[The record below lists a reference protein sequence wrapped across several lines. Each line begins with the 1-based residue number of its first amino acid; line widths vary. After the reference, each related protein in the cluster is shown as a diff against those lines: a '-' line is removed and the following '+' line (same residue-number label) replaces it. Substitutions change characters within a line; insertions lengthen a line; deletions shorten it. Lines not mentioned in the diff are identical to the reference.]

1 MTDVPV
7 PGDYDGDGM
16 LDTAFWRPSE
26 GNWYV
31 QPGSGGQQRVVQFGQ
46 DGDIPVPS
54 DFDRDGKLDFAV
66 WRPSDRMLR
75 VRPSSGLP
83 DWALLP
89 PQDGEVPRPADYDAL
104 ILFAYALFAVTLR
117 LEAAGRPDG
126 ALPAARESIRVFLRL
141 AASPGDL
148 PRASFLARVVE
159 LAGLLPASEA
169 VAPTQDAVTIQR
181 RLVDADPANL
191 DHQIDL
197 AYALF
202 AVTLRLEAA
211 GRPDGALPA
220 ARESI
225 RVFLRL
231 AASPGDLPRASFLAR
246 VVELAGLLPA
256 SEAVAPTQDA
266 VTIQRRLVDADPANL
281 DHQIDLA
288 YALFAV
294 TLRLEAAGRPD
305 GALPAARESI
315 RVFLRLAA
323 SPGDLPRAS
332 FLARVVELTGL
343 LPASEAV
350 APTQDAVTIQ
360 RRLVDADPANLDHQ
374 IDLAASLHS
383 LTLRLEAAGRPDEA
397 LTAASEAEAADRR
410 VYELQSVES
419 LCTGADTPAT
429 QLSQADAEEATL
441 CLVNGLRTA
450 LGFPALT
457 RNMRLKAAAQW
468 HAQEAARIRWW
479 TPGGGPEVHR
489 NPETLSMP
497 ADRIRAIGYC
507 PGQVDPPTNENCYDH
522 FVFGSNPPDLSG
534 LTPKAAFG
542 FWRRSA
548 LHNATM
554 LNPAYRETGIAV
566 ILGVAEKGGDA
577 DRADARGPI
586 IVQTFGACDRPE
598 AADAGLG
605 WAWGDNAFGQVGD
618 GTENIRLAPVRPQG
632 LGGVIGIAGGGWH
645 SLALKYDGSVWAWG
659 RNNAGQLGDGTPYYS
674 DTRVLVDGASGVMGI
689 SAGLEHSLALK
700 RDGSVWAW
708 GENRDGQL
716 GDGTRTARNAP
727 VIAQDVGGVIGIAAG
742 AGHSLALKRDGS
754 VWAWGD
760 NWAGQLG
767 DGTTTRRLTRVM
779 VGGVADVIGI
789 AAGVYYSLA
798 LKRDGTVWAW
808 GINHYGELGIGSTDP
823 LPSHFQPVPVAIEG
837 AVAAIAAGM
846 NHSLAL
852 MRDGTVWAW
861 GLNSAGQLGDGTTT
875 ERHVPVKVQGVT
887 GVVAIAAA
895 GTGHSLALKRD
906 GTVWA
911 WGSNNWGQLGD
922 GTQTDRHIPG
932 KVQGVNNIMT
942 IAAGF
947 EHNLAL

>member
-7 PGDYDGDGM
+7 PGDYDGDGT

-83 DWALLP
+83 DWALSP
-89 PQDGEVPRPADYDAL
+89 PQDGEVPKPADYDAL
-104 ILFAYALFAVTLR
+104 TLFAYALFALTLR
-117 LEAAGRPDG
+117 LESADRPDE
-126 ALPAARESIRVFLRL
+126 ALTAARESIRVLLRL

-159 LAGLLPASEA
+159 LAGYLPAPEA

-202 AVTLRLEAA
+202 ALTLRLESAD
-211 GRPDGALPA
+211 RPDEALTA

-225 RVFLRL
+225 RVLLRL

-246 VVELAGLLPA
+246 VVELAGYLPA
-256 SEAVAPTQDA
+256 PEAVAPTQDA

-281 DHQIDLA
+281 DHQI
-288 YALFAV
+288 
-294 TLRLEAAGRPD
+294 G
-305 GALPAARESI
+305 
-315 RVFLRLAA
+315 
-323 SPGDLPRAS
+323 
-332 FLARVVELTGL
+332 
-343 LPASEAV
+343 
-350 APTQDAVTIQ
+350 
-360 RRLVDADPANLDHQ
+360 
-374 IDLAASLHS
+374 LAASLHS
-383 LTLRLEAAGRPDEA
+383 LTFRLESAGRPDEA
-397 LTAASEAEAADRR
+397 LAAASEAEAADRR
-410 VYELQSVES
+410 VVELQSVES
-419 LCTGADTPAT
+419 QCTGADTPAT
-429 QLSQADAEEATL
+429 QLSQADAEEAVL

-479 TPGGGPEVHR
+479 PHDGGPEVHR
-489 NPETLSMP
+489 NQETQSMP
-497 ADRIRAIGYC
+497 ADRIRAVGYC
-507 PGQVDPPTNENCYDH
+507 TGQAEPAPNENCYDH

-534 LTPKAAFG
+534 ITPKGAFD
-542 FWRRSA
+542 FWRNSPP
-548 LHNATM
+548 HNATM
-554 LNPAYRETGIAV
+554 LNPAYRETGVAV
-566 ILGVAEKGGDA
+566 ILGIAEKGGDA
-577 DRADARGPI
+577 DKPDARGPI

-598 AADAGLG
+598 TADAGLG
-605 WAWGDNAFGQVGD
+605 WAWGDNAYGQVGD

-632 LGGVIGIAGGGWH
+632 LAGVIGIAGGGWH

-659 RNNAGQLGDGTPYYS
+659 RNNAGQLGDGTPHYS
-674 DTRVLVDGASGVMGI
+674 DTRVMVGGVNGVIGI

-708 GENRDGQL
+708 GQNRDGQL

-727 VIAQDVGGVIGIAAG
+727 VIAQDVGRVKSIAAG
-742 AGHSLALKRDGS
+742 AGHSLALKYDGS

-760 NWAGQLG
+760 NFAGQLG
-767 DGTTTRRLTRVM
+767 DGTTTRRLTGVL

-789 AAGVYYSLA
+789 AAGVSYSLA
-798 LKRDGTVWAW
+798 LKWDGTVWAW
-808 GINHYGELGIGSTDP
+808 GNNSFGELGIGSTDP

-852 MRDGTVWAW
+852 MRDGTMWAW

-875 ERHVPVKVQGVT
+875 DRHVPVKVQGVT

-895 GTGHSLALKRD
+895 GTGHSLALKSD

-932 KVQGVNNIMT
+932 KVQGFNNIMT
-942 IAAGF
+942 IAAGS